1 MSKPKIS
8 LNKLGE
14 YLDATPSRRK
24 KIIQDQQDPKPFIT
38 IRYQDA
44 RENITSFLA
53 NDMVDEA
60 GFLEA
65 AQDLRDTREG
75 TEFSLQD
82 KRNSADAM
90 ENFLEVADL
99 ISLDG
104 LVAEKVDKT
113 TSSIMEFAGVD
124 VSIRPDV
131 ILKDK
136 ETGYLKGAVKL
147 HFSKTT
153 PLTEKSAPYVAA
165 ALKVYLGA
173 EDTDSHIQPEN
184 CYVVDISTKKVF
196 KAGKAHKNRIRDIEA
211 ACEEIEA
218 RWKKED

>member
-24 KIIQDQQDPKPFIT
+24 KIIQDQQNPKAFIT

-44 RENITSFLA
+44 RENITGFLA
-53 NDMVDEA
+53 NNMVDEA

-65 AQDLRDTREG
+65 AQDLRDTIGG

-90 ENFLEVADL
+90 ENFLEVSDS

-113 TSSIMEFAGVD
+113 TSSVIEFAGVD

-136 ETGYLKGAVKL
+136 ETGDVKGAVKL
-147 HFSKTT
+147 HFPKTT

-165 ALKVYLGA
+165 VLKVYLGA
-173 EDTDSHIQPEN
+173 EDADSHIQPEN
-184 CYVVDISTKKVF
+184 CYVIDISTKKVF

>member
-24 KIIQDQQDPKPFIT
+24 KIIQDQQNPKAFIT

-44 RENITSFLA
+44 RENITGFLA
-53 NDMVDEA
+53 NNMVDEA

-65 AQDLRDTREG
+65 AQDLRDTIGG

-90 ENFLEVADL
+90 ENFLEVSDS

-113 TSSIMEFAGVD
+113 TSSVIEFAGVD

-136 ETGYLKGAVKL
+136 ETGDVKGAVKL
-147 HFSKTT
+147 HFPKTT
-153 PLTEKSAPYVAA
+153 PLTEKSAPM
-165 ALKVYLGA
+165 
-173 EDTDSHIQPEN
+173 
-184 CYVVDISTKKVF
+184 
-196 KAGKAHKNRIRDIEA
+196 
-211 ACEEIEA
+211 
-218 RWKKED
+218 